1 MLRIRLFRW
10 EFPGGGFG
18 FRPDWDSGSDQGRR
32 GPVGL
37 SCEDLRVYTCTT
49 RPPCPHLAK
58 GLGQCT
64 PAHPS
69 RQCGPR
75 IGWVGPVFQGV
86 DNTAHPKPALG
97 RPARRVAREQN
108 LGLALFSDRLQPRI
122 SGFLGRLHGRILEE
136 AAAEGSLSVVGSFS
150 VA

>member
-49 RPPCPHLAK
+49 RPPGPHLAK

-86 DNTAHPKPALG
+86 DNAAHPNLHWDGQREGLHASRIWVWLSFRIDCNLVSQAFWAACMAESWR
-97 RPARRVAREQN
+97 RPP
-108 LGLALFSDRLQPRI
+108 LK
-122 SGFLGRLHGRILEE
+122 E
-136 AAAEGSLSVVGSFS
+136 AYPL
-150 VA
+150 